1 MGFNKKSGDQLN
13 TKFKLEIP
21 TIIYKISVIIL
32 GGSNYALPPAW
43 LNIPGHRS
51 CLGTVENIVNGHTE
65 WCLPTGK
72 PSGCSQNTWDQVSN
86 AFQGTIDA
94 RYSKY
99 EG

>member
-1 MGFNKKSGDQLN
+1 M
-13 TKFKLEIP
+13 
-21 TIIYKISVIIL
+21 IIL
-32 GGSNYALPPAW
+32 GGSNYALPPTW
-43 LNIPGHRS
+43 LSIPGHRS

-86 AFQGTIDA
+86 VFEGTIDA